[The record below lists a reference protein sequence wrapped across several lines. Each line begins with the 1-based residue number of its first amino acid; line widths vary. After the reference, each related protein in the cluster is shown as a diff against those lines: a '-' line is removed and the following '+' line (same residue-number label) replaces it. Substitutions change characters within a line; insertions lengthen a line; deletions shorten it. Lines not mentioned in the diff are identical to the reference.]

1 MLNASCMKSISPIDP
16 TKELLRWGPV
26 PGKFFYMSE
35 FNDACFTRFAARFPG
50 KGVPD
55 ALLVFHEGRFLY
67 VQELA
72 PFRAACKT
80 MFTEIMMNDSLR
92 SSLFQEWEDAI
103 VEQLIIQETIDR
115 TNIPLLSGN
124 DFRALWD
131 SFYEKTIQFWLPTVA
146 AEFGNYGSDQLLE
159 EALALHIANKAD
171 IASAM
176 EILTAPEALSFY
188 QEEEIHLSE
197 TSDIEAHQQKYYW
210 LKNSY
215 AGSQVLPVQFF
226 IDRKYELS
234 KNIRAQQNQ
243 RLADVK
249 TKKTELIAR
258 YQIPSDIVK
267 IADVL
272 RMAIEWQD
280 ERKKYIFQTL
290 HYKDILLKHAAGR
303 FGYDYH
309 TLLNYD
315 FHEIERFVFG
325 QTHNDT
331 HTERNTGCAASIVRT
346 SPTTYTIDISTLA
359 TEHVADAWK
368 KYLSEDIALETRE
381 FKGSIAC
388 IGNGTPVRGVVRVL
402 LDPNQSQE
410 FKPGEIL
417 VAPMTSPEYVF
428 VMKIASAILTDT
440 GGLTSHAAIVSREL
454 NVPCLVGTKVATHLL
469 KDGDVVEVDARNG
482 TVRILS

>member
-1 MLNASCMKSISPIDP
+1 MKNISPIDP

-35 FNDACFTRFAARFPG
+35 FNDACFTRFAARFAG
-50 KGVPD
+50 MGVPN

-72 PFRAACKT
+72 PFREACKT
-80 MFTEIMMNDSLR
+80 MFTEIMMDNATRSL
-92 SSLFQEWEDAI
+92 LFGEWKDAI
-103 VEQLIIQETIDR
+103 AAQLIVQNTIDR
-115 TNIPLLSGN
+115 TSLSSLSDG
-124 DFRALWD
+124 DFRVLWD
-131 SFYEKTIQFWLPTVA
+131 EFYEKTIQFWLPTIA

-159 EALALHIANKAD
+159 EALALHISDKAE
-171 IASAM
+171 IATAM

-215 AGSQVLPVQFF
+215 AGSQVLPVEFF
-226 IDRKYELS
+226 IDRKAELT
-234 KNIRAQQNQ
+234 KNVREHQEQ
-243 RLADVK
+243 RLIDVK
-249 TKKTELIAR
+249 AKKQELIAR
-258 YQIPSDIVK
+258 YSIPSDVVK

-280 ERKKYIFQTL
+280 ERKKYIFQIL
-290 HYKDILLKHAAGR
+290 HYKDILLKHAAER
-303 FGYDYH
+303 FGYDFQ

-315 FHEIERFVFG
+315 FHEIEQFVFSR
-325 QTHNDT
+325 TSKET
-331 HTERNTGCAASIVRT
+331 YTERNTGCSASIVLT
-346 SPTTYTIDISTLA
+346 SSTTYNIEISTLA
-359 TEHVADAWK
+359 TEDVAGAWK
-368 KYLSEDIALETRE
+368 QYLAEDIFAGTRE

-388 IGNGTPVRGVVRVL
+388 IGDGNPVRGVVRVL
-402 LDPNQSQE
+402 LDPNQSSA
-410 FKPGEIL
+410 FIPGEIL

-469 KDGDVVEVDARNG
+469 KDGDIVEVDAKKG

>member
-1 MLNASCMKSISPIDP
+1 MKNISPIDP

-55 ALLVFHEGRFLY
+55 ALLIFHEERFLY

-80 MFTEIMMNDSLR
+80 MFTDIMMDDYIR
-92 SSLFQEWEDAI
+92 SSLFSEWENAI
-103 VEQLIIQETIDR
+103 IEQLTVQEIIDR
-115 TNIPLLSGN
+115 TNLPSLSGAA
-124 DFRALWD
+124 FRALWD
-131 SFYEKTIQFWLPTVA
+131 EFYEKTVCFWLPTVA
-146 AEFGNYGSDQLLE
+146 AEFGNYGSDLLLE
-159 EALALHIANKAD
+159 EALARYITEKSD
-171 IASAM
+171 IATAM
-176 EILTAPEALSFY
+176 EILTAPVALSFY

-197 TSDIEAHQQKYYW
+197 TSDVEAHQRNYYW

-226 IDRKYELS
+226 INRKNELA
-234 KNIRAQQNQ
+234 KNIREQQEQ

-249 TKKTELIAR
+249 TKKQELIAR
-258 YQIPSDIVK
+258 YSLPPDIIK

-303 FGYDYH
+303 FGYDYQ

-315 FHEIERFVFG
+315 FHEIESFVFS
-325 QTHNDT
+325 QTHQED
-331 HTERNTGCAASIVRT
+331 HTERNTGCAASIVLS
-346 SPTTYTIDISTLA
+346 SPTTYDIDITTLA
-359 TEHVADAWK
+359 TEHVTDAWK
-368 KYLSEDIALETRE
+368 RYLAEDVSIETRE

-388 IGNGTPVRGVVRVL
+388 IGNGNPTRGVVRVL
-402 LDPNQSQE
+402 LDPNQSSS
-410 FKPGEIL
+410 FIPGEVL

-469 KDGDVVEVDARNG
+469 KDGDIVEVDAKKG
-482 TVRILS
+482 TVKILSPSD

>member
-1 MLNASCMKSISPIDP
+1 MKNISPIDP

-72 PFRAACKT
+72 PFRTACKT
-80 MFTEIMMNDSLR
+80 MFIEIMMNDEIR
-92 SSLFQEWEDAI
+92 SSLFTEWENAI

-115 TNIPLLSGN
+115 TNIPKLSGV

-131 SFYEKTIQFWLPTVA
+131 NFYEKTIQFWLPTIA

-159 EALALHIANKAD
+159 EALALHISDKAE
-171 IASAM
+171 IAKAM

-197 TSDIEAHQQKYYW
+197 SSDVEAHQQKYYW

-215 AGSQVLPVQFF
+215 AGSQILPVQFF
-226 IDRKYELS
+226 IDRKTELS
-234 KNIRAQQNQ
+234 GNIRDHQER
-243 RLADVK
+243 RLIDVK
-249 TKKTELIAR
+249 TKKQELIAR
-258 YQIPSDIVK
+258 YSIPSDVVK

-303 FGYDYH
+303 FGYDYQ

-315 FHEIERFVFG
+315 FHEIEKFVFN
-325 QTHNDT
+325 QTHKET
-331 HTERNTGCAASIVRT
+331 HTERNTGCSASIVRT
-346 SPTTYTIDISTLA
+346 SPTTYDIEISTLA
-359 TEHVADAWK
+359 IEHVADAWK
-368 KYLSEDIALETRE
+368 RYLNEDIGKETRE

-388 IGNGTPVRGVVRVL
+388 VGDEKPVRGVVRVL
-402 LDPNQSQE
+402 LDPNQSNE

-469 KDGDVVEVDARNG
+469 KDGDVVEVDAKKG
-482 TVRILS
+482 TVKILSQGD

>member
-1 MLNASCMKSISPIDP
+1 MKNISPIDP

-26 PGKFFYMSE
+26 PGKFVYMSE

-80 MFTEIMMNDSLR
+80 MFTEIMMDDLIR
-92 SSLFQEWEDAI
+92 SSLFTEWEDAI
-103 VEQLIIQETIDR
+103 IEQLIAQETIEQ
-115 TNIPLLSGN
+115 TNIPSLSGA
-124 DFRALWD
+124 DFRTLWD
-131 SFYEKTIQFWLPTVA
+131 DFYEKTVCFWLPTVA

-159 EALALHIANKAD
+159 EALALHIFDKAE
-171 IASAM
+171 IARAM

-197 TSDIEAHQQKYYW
+197 TSDIEAHQRKYYW

-215 AGSQVLPVQFF
+215 AGSQILSVQFF
-226 IDRKYELS
+226 IDRKKDLVD
-234 KNIRAQQNQ
+234 NIRKHQEQ
-243 RLADVK
+243 RLVDVK
-249 TKKTELIAR
+249 AKKQELITR
-258 YQIPSDIVK
+258 YSIPSDVVK

-280 ERKKYIFQTL
+280 ERKRYIFQTL

-303 FGYDYH
+303 FGYDYQ

-325 QTHNDT
+325 QTHKET
-331 HTERNTGCAASIVRT
+331 HTERNTGCSASIVLS
-346 SPTTYTIDISTLA
+346 SPTTYDIDISTLA

-368 KYLSEDIALETRE
+368 KYLNEDIAKETRE

-388 IGNGTPVRGVVRVL
+388 IGDGNPICGVVRIL
-402 LDPNQSQE
+402 LDPNQSSE

-469 KDGDVVEVDARNG
+469 KDGDIVEVDAKKG
-482 TVRILS
+482 IAKIISK

>member
-1 MLNASCMKSISPIDP
+1 MKNISPIDP

-80 MFTEIMMNDSLR
+80 MFTEIVMNDATRSL
-92 SSLFQEWEDAI
+92 LFTEWKNA
-103 VEQLIIQETIDR
+103 VAEQLIVQKIIDG
-115 TNIPLLSGN
+115 TNLSSLSDK
-124 DFRALWD
+124 DFRKLWD
-131 SFYEKTIQFWLPTVA
+131 DFYEKAIQFWLPTIA

-159 EALALHIANKAD
+159 EALALHIADKND

-188 QEEEIHLSE
+188 QEEEIELSE
-197 TSDIEAHQQKYYW
+197 SADIETHQQKYYW

-215 AGSQVLPVQFF
+215 AGSQILPVQFF
-226 IDRKYELS
+226 INRKRELAE
-234 KNIRAQQNQ
+234 NIRKHQEQ
-243 RLADVK
+243 RLFDVK
-249 TKKTELIAR
+249 TNKQELIAL
-258 YQIPSDIVK
+258 YNIPSDVVK

-290 HYKDILLKHAAGR
+290 HYKDILLKHTAER
-303 FGYDYH
+303 FGYDFQ

-315 FHEIERFVFG
+315 FHEIEEFVFHR
-325 QTHNDT
+325 TCKET
-331 HTERNTGCAASIVRT
+331 YTERNTGGSASIVLT
-346 SPTTYTIDISTLA
+346 SPTTYDIDISTLA

-368 KYLSEDIALETRE
+368 QYLNEDIKSGTRE

-388 IGNGTPVRGVVRVL
+388 IGDGKPVRGVVRVL
-402 LDPNQSQE
+402 LDPNQSNE

-454 NVPCLVGTKVATHLL
+454 NVPCLVGTKIATHLL
-469 KDGDVVEVDARNG
+469 KDGDIVEVDAQKG
-482 TVRILS
+482 TVKILS